1 MTSGHLLLHAQIN
14 KINKNY
20 VLVSAELNRMARVAC
35 YIGYANTSALLQSM
49 MTHLSLSLVAIVILI
64 LLLFLAYIQPK
75 TFATTV
81 SPESL

>member
-14 KINKNY
+14 KINKNN

-35 YIGYANTSALLQSM
+35 YIGYANTSAMLQSM
-49 MTHLSLSLVAIVILI
+49 MTHLSLSLVILI